1 MLIVGHVPPSS
12 QIART
17 SPSMAIPPIV
27 WDASYMDAKLETSLQ
42 GFVRRAID
50 QSGKARDHFDKQIQK
65 LTGTTGKPLYDL
77 SRGKGRNPGAAM
89 LDHFAI
95 VLRQPSNLLH
105 KAARGEEVDPVP
117 WGPST
122 VDKLAT
128 VIRDQAEF
136 NRAKGPANPIVSV
149 PGDGEVVQI
158 QKLDLS
164 LSMGPG
170 TLIDDY
176 VESELVSFDLN
187 FVRLFTRAPSDR
199 LRLVTGIGDSMEP
212 TLRWGDLILIDA
224 NDRMLSKQDGIYWI
238 NLFGAAGIKRLRAV
252 GPRRI
257 LVKSDNPLHD
267 DQEVDADDL
276 RIEGRAIWATRGL

>member
-1 MLIVGHVPPSS
+1 MLSVGHVPPSS
-12 QIART
+12 GNKRT
-17 SPSMAIPPIV
+17 SPSVAVCATV
-27 WDASYMDAKLETSLQ
+27 WDSSYMEITQETPLQ
-42 GFVRRAID
+42 DFVRRAID
-50 QSGKARDHFDKQIQK
+50 QSGRARDHFDKQIQK

-89 LDHFAI
+89 LDNFAI
-95 VLRQPSNLLH
+95 VLRQPSELLH
-105 KAARGEEVDPVP
+105 KAARGEQVDPVP

-122 VDKLAT
+122 VDKLT
-128 VIRDQAEF
+128 TFIRDQAALA
-136 NRAKGPANPIVSV
+136 RVAGPPNPIVPV
-149 PGDGEVVQI
+149 AGDGEVVQI

-252 GPRRI
+252 GPRKI

>member
-1 MLIVGHVPPSS
+1 MLSVGHVPPSS
-12 QIART
+12 GNTRT
-17 SPSMAIPPIV
+17 SPSVEVCATV
-27 WDASYMDAKLETSLQ
+27 WDSSYMEITQETPLQ
-42 GFVRRAID
+42 NFVRRAID
-50 QSGKARDHFDKQIQK
+50 QSGRARDHFDKQIQK

-95 VLRQPSNLLH
+95 VLRQPSELLH
-105 KAARGEEVDPVP
+105 KAARGEHVDPVP

-128 VIRDQAEF
+128 FIRDEARFHESSRQ
-136 NRAKGPANPIVSV
+136 ANPIVSV
-149 PGDGEVVQI
+149 AGDGEVVQI

-170 TLIDDY
+170 TLIDDF
-176 VESELVSFDLN
+176 VEAELVSFDLN

-252 GPRRI
+252 GPRKI

>member
-1 MLIVGHVPPSS
+1 MTDHSFSFIAHAEQYAIIGTLS
-12 QIART
+12 QAQT
-17 SPSMAIPPIV
+17 S
-27 WDASYMDAKLETSLQ
+27 DNRDCDY
-42 GFVRRAID
+42 RRADLNRPMTEKLQLRPEAAFVFEQLDLLGLKQRDLAEALGLEENKISKVK
-50 QSGKARDHFDKQIQK
+50 SGQRQFKAPEIIQAHSYIEHVK
-65 LTGTTGKPLYDL
+65 HIKEHGGQLPPLENGLALTSAEHRAYD
-77 SRGKGRNPGAAM
+77 G
-89 LDHFAI
+89 H
-95 VLRQPSNLLH
+95 
-105 KAARGEEVDPVP
+105 
-117 WGPST
+117 
-122 VDKLAT
+122 
-128 VIRDQAEF
+128 
-136 NRAKGPANPIVSV
+136 NPIVTV

-170 TLIDDY
+170 TVIDGY

-224 NDRMLSKQDGIYWI
+224 NDRALTKQDGIYWI
-238 NLFGAAGIKRLRAV
+238 NLYGAAGIKRLRAI
-252 GPRRI
+252 GPNKI
-257 LVKSDNPLHD
+257 LVKSDNPIHD